1 MSARSGVVDVAR
13 TPAKQQAIGNCWLYA
28 TTGLAESLHKE
39 ASGEEWDLSEN
50 YLTYWMLYERIAA
63 ASCASDLLEDGEL
76 KTGGGEW
83 VEEARETIDRRGLM
97 LEEAF
102 GEDRDGAIVT
112 AAVAKLSEKLREDR
126 DARVAVARHDRK
138 AIRAMLDEA
147 WSLPEGLRRGF
158 DASFG
163 PEGQSEFRGC
173 TGALCA
179 PLVDGRVA
187 KASIGGVRVS
197 LRDALDDYV
206 RVPMPTTTDAS
217 EFRRWE
223 RAVQRSLHARAPV
236 PISWIADGADAVGD
250 GLFTRG
256 ESDIRDVTAA
266 LAEGTAGGHASLI
279 VDYGAEGVPG
289 VGALAVGAVASE
301 ADMAAAM
308 SDETVITVMRMKN
321 SWGEAAG
328 VTRPHFEDT
337 GYTDLGRGVLRGLN
351 LYCVDVPAGGA
362 SASEAPAAKTCED
375 VAGSAAGPAPQALR
389 FAAEDPGMGGGAAGP
404 HRECGYVLSVMDVMV
419 PRRYVA
425 D

>member
-1 MSARSGVVDVAR
+1 MRAQSGVVDVAR

-39 ASGEEWDLSEN
+39 ATGEEWDLSEN
-50 YLTYWMLYERIAA
+50 YLTYWMLYERISAA
-63 ASCASDLLEDGEL
+63 TCASDLLENGEL

-97 LEEAF
+97 LEGDF
-102 GEDRDGAIVT
+102 GEDRDGAVVA
-112 AAVAKLSEKLREDR
+112 AAVEKLSAKLRDDR
-126 DARVAVARHDRK
+126 VARSAVARHDRK

-147 WSLPEGLRRGF
+147 WSLPEGLRQGF

-163 PEGQSEFRGC
+163 AEGRSDFRGC
-173 TGALCA
+173 TGAACA

-187 KASIGGVRVS
+187 RASIGGERVS

-206 RVPMPTTTDAS
+206 RVPMPQTTDPS

-236 PISWIADGADAVGD
+236 PISWIADSADAVGD
-250 GLFTRG
+250 GLFSRG
-256 ESDIRDVTAA
+256 EADIRDITSA
-266 LAEGTAGGHASLI
+266 LSEGTAGGHASLI
-279 VDYGAEGVPG
+279 VDYGAENVPG
-289 VGALAVGAVASE
+289 VGSLAAGEVASA

-328 VTRPHFEDT
+328 VTRTHFEDT

-351 LYCVDVPAGGA
+351 EYCQDVAEGG
-362 SASEAPAAKTCED
+362 STTGGEAAEPKVCED
-375 VAGSAAGPAPQALR
+375 APSGPTPQALR
-389 FAAEDPGMGGGAAGP
+389 LSAEDPGDATGAATTS
-404 HRECGYVLSVMDVMV
+404 RQCGYVLSVMDVMV